1 MIRIG
6 SIVLR
11 VDDLQRQTEFW
22 EAALGYVRRDSG
34 ESDDFVLLG
43 PPDGAP
49 EVWSVYGAERS
60 QPVATGGRWDDLE
73 SGSDTRKP
81 LPWVATSCPDP
92 KMVRRGSTVRV
103 RQRALQERRKPALV
117 VSRELARSPACGGY
131 GALYGALRFRTRA
144 GSVGNGRDPRAHGLL
159 VHHELGVHVDPDS
172 LDAVIARKLQSF
184 DQRSVLRHVV
194 GCRTDRLRDLSHGDQ
209 TARSQE
215 RSNRRAAQ

>member
-92 KMVRRGSTVRV
+92 KMVRRVRRFESV
-103 RQRALQERRKPALV
+103 RGLQEDPCKRAVRLASLENGCHARAL
-117 VSRELARSPACGGY
+117 
-131 GALYGALRFRTRA
+131 A
-144 GSVGNGRDPRAHGLL
+144 GTS
-159 VHHELGVHVDPDS
+159 
-172 LDAVIARKLQSF
+172 
-184 DQRSVLRHVV
+184 
-194 GCRTDRLRDLSHGDQ
+194 
-209 TARSQE
+209 
-215 RSNRRAAQ
+215 

>member
-103 RQRALQERRKPALV
+103 RQRASQKASKWPFLLP
-117 VSRELARSPACGGY
+117 RSSTC
-131 GALYGALRFRTRA
+131 
-144 GSVGNGRDPRAHGLL
+144 
-159 VHHELGVHVDPDS
+159 
-172 LDAVIARKLQSF
+172 IARGSLNLSPRSVPSFGLVTDSRLEQTALGAQSTSVVGRGLSDRHGPLAVALGF
-184 DQRSVLRHVV
+184 DRCLTRPGQRS
-194 GCRTDRLRDLSHGDQ
+194 
-209 TARSQE
+209 
-215 RSNRRAAQ
+215 

>member
-92 KMVRRGSTVRV
+92 KMVRKGSPVRV
-103 RQRALQERRKPALV
+103 REWASSEGPAGGVSSSLGGPRRPEVGGEEPEGNPAAV
-117 VSRELARSPACGGY
+117 
-131 GALYGALRFRTRA
+131 A
-144 GSVGNGRDPRAHGLL
+144 G
-159 VHHELGVHVDPDS
+159 
-172 LDAVIARKLQSF
+172 
-184 DQRSVLRHVV
+184 
-194 GCRTDRLRDLSHGDQ
+194 
-209 TARSQE
+209 
-215 RSNRRAAQ
+215 NRRAVTGRLVSCMGTSSQRLAPAFARRQRLPRLPEMQGQRRSGRERIIRLGLQAARGALPARCFACCPSGLDGTAKTPMCP

>member
-103 RQRALQERRKPALV
+103 RQRALQNPRKSPGLC
-117 VSRELARSPACGGY
+117 SGRLADSAACGGY
-131 GALYGALRFRTRA
+131 GAIYGAFKLKTPPTAASEDASYELTSQHRA
-144 GSVGNGRDPRAHGLL
+144 
-159 VHHELGVHVDPDS
+159 
-172 LDAVIARKLQSF
+172 I
-184 DQRSVLRHVV
+184 VV
-194 GCRTDRLRDLSHGDQ
+194 G
-209 TARSQE
+209 
-215 RSNRRAAQ
+215 

>member
-60 QPVATGGRWDDLE
+60 QPVATGGKWEGLE
-73 SGSDTRKP
+73 NGSKRRKP
-81 LPWVATSCPDP
+81 LLWAATGCRDP
-92 KMVRRGSTVRV
+92 KMVRVHS
-103 RQRALQERRKPALV
+103 RKGGGRLPR
-117 VSRELARSPACGGY
+117 SARSAKSCEPEGPQD
-131 GALYGALRFRTRA
+131 LTR
-144 GSVGNGRDPRAHGLL
+144 
-159 VHHELGVHVDPDS
+159 
-172 LDAVIARKLQSF
+172 
-184 DQRSVLRHVV
+184 
-194 GCRTDRLRDLSHGDQ
+194 
-209 TARSQE
+209 
-215 RSNRRAAQ
+215 

>member
-60 QPVATGGRWDDLE
+60 QPVANRWQM
-73 SGSDTRKP
+73 G
-81 LPWVATSCPDP
+81 
-92 KMVRRGSTVRV
+92 
-103 RQRALQERRKPALV
+103 
-117 VSRELARSPACGGY
+117 
-131 GALYGALRFRTRA
+131 
-144 GSVGNGRDPRAHGLL
+144 
-159 VHHELGVHVDPDS
+159 
-172 LDAVIARKLQSF
+172 
-184 DQRSVLRHVV
+184 
-194 GCRTDRLRDLSHGDQ
+194 
-209 TARSQE
+209 
-215 RSNRRAAQ
+215 

>member
-81 LPWVATSCPDP
+81 LPWVATSCHGKEGVD
-92 KMVRRGSTVRV
+92 GSSPSEG
-103 RQRALQERRKPALV
+103 LGFLPA
-117 VSRELARSPACGGY
+117 
-131 GALYGALRFRTRA
+131 
-144 GSVGNGRDPRAHGLL
+144 
-159 VHHELGVHVDPDS
+159 
-172 LDAVIARKLQSF
+172 
-184 DQRSVLRHVV
+184 
-194 GCRTDRLRDLSHGDQ
+194 
-209 TARSQE
+209 
-215 RSNRRAAQ
+215 

>member
-60 QPVATGGRWDDLE
+60 QPVATGADGM
-73 SGSDTRKP
+73 
-81 LPWVATSCPDP
+81 TS
-92 KMVRRGSTVRV
+92 K
-103 RQRALQERRKPALV
+103 
-117 VSRELARSPACGGY
+117 
-131 GALYGALRFRTRA
+131 
-144 GSVGNGRDPRAHGLL
+144 
-159 VHHELGVHVDPDS
+159 
-172 LDAVIARKLQSF
+172 
-184 DQRSVLRHVV
+184 
-194 GCRTDRLRDLSHGDQ
+194 
-209 TARSQE
+209 
-215 RSNRRAAQ
+215 AAQTHENRCRGLPPVALTPKW

>member
-92 KMVRRGSTVRV
+92 KMVS
-103 RQRALQERRKPALV
+103 RASAVGWHPLQEVPSLRGRRSISLKRQVL
-117 VSRELARSPACGGY
+117 
-131 GALYGALRFRTRA
+131 RTR
-144 GSVGNGRDPRAHGLL
+144 RPTGLDRETL
-159 VHHELGVHVDPDS
+159 TRTSFTVKQVD
-172 LDAVIARKLQSF
+172 
-184 DQRSVLRHVV
+184 
-194 GCRTDRLRDLSHGDQ
+194 
-209 TARSQE
+209 
-215 RSNRRAAQ
+215 

>member
-81 LPWVATSCPDP
+81 LPWVATSCPGP
-92 KMVRRGSTVRV
+92 KMERRGSTVRV
-103 RQRALQERRKPALV
+103 RQRASLKCLQNGRAPCLGSKRL
-117 VSRELARSPACGGY
+117 S
-131 GALYGALRFRTRA
+131 RA
-144 GSVGNGRDPRAHGLL
+144 GTRGLSPMFPRWAHRHAEFGLINEIWPRPTPSIPRRIM
-159 VHHELGVHVDPDS
+159 HSRQAAE
-172 LDAVIARKLQSF
+172 AVPGMPL
-184 DQRSVLRHVV
+184 
-194 GCRTDRLRDLSHGDQ
+194 
-209 TARSQE
+209 
-215 RSNRRAAQ
+215 

>member
-103 RQRALQERRKPALV
+103 RQRAYSKCLQIGTL
-117 VSRELARSPACGGY
+117 L
-131 GALYGALRFRTRA
+131 L
-144 GSVGNGRDPRAHGLL
+144 SVR
-159 VHHELGVHVDPDS
+159 
-172 LDAVIARKLQSF
+172 
-184 DQRSVLRHVV
+184 
-194 GCRTDRLRDLSHGDQ
+194 
-209 TARSQE
+209 
-215 RSNRRAAQ
+215 

>member
-60 QPVATGGRWDDLE
+60 QPVAIGGKWDGPDR
-73 SGSDTRKP
+73 GSNKPKP
-81 LPWVATSCPDP
+81 LPPIATSC
-92 KMVRRGSTVRV
+92 RR
-103 RQRALQERRKPALV
+103 P
-117 VSRELARSPACGGY
+117 
-131 GALYGALRFRTRA
+131 
-144 GSVGNGRDPRAHGLL
+144 
-159 VHHELGVHVDPDS
+159 
-172 LDAVIARKLQSF
+172 
-184 DQRSVLRHVV
+184 
-194 GCRTDRLRDLSHGDQ
+194 
-209 TARSQE
+209 
-215 RSNRRAAQ
+215 